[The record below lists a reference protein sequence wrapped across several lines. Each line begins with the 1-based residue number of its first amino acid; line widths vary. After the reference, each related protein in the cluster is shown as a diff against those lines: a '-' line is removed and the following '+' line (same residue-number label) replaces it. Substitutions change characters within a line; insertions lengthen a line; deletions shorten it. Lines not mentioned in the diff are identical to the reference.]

1 MIRMSADA
9 DISNMFTQVA
19 TMHYDTVE
27 FRIEPLDLDRLFTT
41 RITDR
46 ECASVF
52 LIGSRC
58 ITRITMGISERDE

>member
-9 DISNMFTQVA
+9 DMSNMFTQVA
-19 TMHYDTVE
+19 SVYDDTVE

-52 LIGSRC
+52 LIGSGC
-58 ITRITMGISERDE
+58 ITRITMSIAERDE

>member
-1 MIRMSADA
+1 MSADT

-19 TMHYDTVE
+19 SVYDDTIE
-27 FRIEPLDLDRLFTT
+27 LSIEPLDLDRLFTT